1 MADVFVLTV
10 LFALVVLGP
19 RLGRLASGRAV
30 APSPKS
36 THAGRELVLQPRQTS
51 PAQSIS

>member
-1 MADVFVLTV
+1 MVDVFVLTI

-19 RLGRLASGRAV
+19 RLGRLTSGRAV

-36 THAGRELVLQPRQTS
+36 APTGGELVLQHQASST
-51 PAQSIS
+51 AQSIS